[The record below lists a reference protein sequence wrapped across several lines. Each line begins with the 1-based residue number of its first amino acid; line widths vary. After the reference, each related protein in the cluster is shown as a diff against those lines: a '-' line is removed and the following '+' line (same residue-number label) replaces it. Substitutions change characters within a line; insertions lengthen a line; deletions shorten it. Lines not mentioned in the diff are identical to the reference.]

1 MKKKSIFID
10 NNNKIIDNN
19 QKYCE
24 VEEVIDTSE
33 LVNNSNINIDDKLD
47 KLFNQNG
54 YVFSNDV
61 RIITNDKT
69 YQTKIAGKVNNY
81 LITMDNDVIDIST
94 IKDVIY

>member
-24 VEEVIDTSE
+24 VEEVIDTSK